1 MTESNRISETVVTG
15 SSVVSGS
22 DSRRLEARL
31 GTSVGVAICD
41 REAAVGGL
49 YHILLPKPTGMVLT
63 PEPEKYA
70 TTGIPLFIEKLCG
83 AGASK
88 DRMEATIAGGALVG
102 KVSMDDLHMNIG
114 GHITEIVEDILD
126 REGITIRHSE
136 TGGYFSSL
144 LDIDLMTWEC
154 HIKPIGYQRVSVE
167 TSITKATPEEIDNA
181 IALVRPIP
189 QVALKVIRMI
199 HSNNYHMR
207 DIARE
212 VRQDQ
217 IISARILK
225 VCNSAYCSP
234 KTRINSIDQ
243 ALSIL
248 GEKMILQLVVSASM
262 EMFFKDFEH
271 GYSLC
276 RGGLFFHA
284 IGTAFAAEK
293 LSEMTKKDYPDIAY
307 TAGLLHD
314 IGKVVLDQF
323 VGRSFPMFYRRLYED
338 EFSLIDVE
346 EELIGCNHQVVG
358 GRLAELWSLPE
369 PLKEAIL
376 HHHNPEKSSVNPV
389 LTHLVY
395 IADLLISRFQVGN
408 DLERIDATGL
418 AESMEK
424 LGLNLSDLPAII
436 EYIPWG
442 ELRKHSLYS

>member
-1 MTESNRISETVVTG
+1 MTESNRTIETVLTG

-22 DSRRLEARL
+22 GSRRLEARL

-41 REAAVGGL
+41 REAEVGGL
-49 YHILLPKPTGMVLT
+49 YHILLPEPTGMVSVS
-63 PEPEKYA
+63 EPNKYA
-70 TTGIPLFIEKLCG
+70 TTGMPLFIEELCG
-83 AGASK
+83 AGARK
-88 DRMEATIAGGALVG
+88 DRMQATIAGGALVG

-114 GHITEIVEDILD
+114 GKITEIVEDILSL
-126 REGITIRHSE
+126 EGISINHSE
-136 TGGYFSSL
+136 TGGYFSCL
-144 LDIDLMTWEC
+144 LDIDLLTWEC
-154 HIKPIGYQRVSVE
+154 HIKPIGYQRVPVS

-189 QVALKVIRMI
+189 QVALKIIRMV
-199 HSNNYHMR
+199 HSNNYNMR
-207 DIARE
+207 DVASV

-234 KTRINSIDQ
+234 KTRVKSIDQ
-243 ALSIL
+243 ALTML

-262 EMFFKDFEH
+262 EMFFRDFEH

-284 IGTAFAAEK
+284 MGTAFAAEK
-293 LSEMTKKDYPDIAY
+293 LSEMTRKDSPDIAY

-323 VGRSFPMFYRRLYED
+323 VGRSFPMFYRRIFED
-338 EFSLIDVE
+338 EFNLIEVE

-358 GRLAELWSLPE
+358 GRLAELWSLPD
-369 PLKEAIL
+369 PLKDAIL
-376 HHHNPEKSSVNPV
+376 NHHNPGKSSVSPV

-395 IADLLISRFQVGN
+395 LADLLISRFQVGN
-408 DLERIDATGL
+408 DLERIDSDGL

-436 EYIPWG
+436 EYIPWKD
-442 ELRKHSLYS
+442 LRKQSGYF

>member
-1 MTESNRISETVVTG
+1 MTESNRTIETVATG

-22 DSRRLEARL
+22 GSRRLEARL

-49 YHILLPKPTGMVLT
+49 YHILLPEPTGMALT
-63 PEPEKYA
+63 SEPEKYA
-70 TTGIPLFIEKLCG
+70 TTGMPLFIEELCI
-83 AGASK
+83 AGARK
-88 DRMEATIAGGALVG
+88 DRMEAIIAGGALVG

-114 GHITEIVEDILD
+114 GQITEIVEDILL
-126 REGITIRHSE
+126 REGISIHHAE
-136 TGGYFSSL
+136 TGGYFCSL
-144 LDIDLMTWEC
+144 LYIDLLTWEC
-154 HIKPIGYQRVSVE
+154 HIKPIGYQRVLVE

-234 KTRINSIDQ
+234 KTKIESIDH
-243 ALSIL
+243 ALTIL

-276 RGGLFFHA
+276 KGGLYFHA
-284 IGTAFAAEK
+284 MGTAFVAEK
-293 LSEMTKKDYPDIAY
+293 LSEMTQKSYPDIAY

-323 VGRSFPMFYRRLYED
+323 VAFPMFYRRIYED
-338 EFSLIDVE
+338 EFSLIEVE

-376 HHHNPEKSSVNPV
+376 YHHNPEKSSINPV

-395 IADLLISRFQVGN
+395 IADLLISRFQVGD
-408 DLERIDATGL
+408 DLERIDASGL

-436 EYIPWG
+436 EYIPWKK
-442 ELRKHSLYS
+442 LRVHPGHF